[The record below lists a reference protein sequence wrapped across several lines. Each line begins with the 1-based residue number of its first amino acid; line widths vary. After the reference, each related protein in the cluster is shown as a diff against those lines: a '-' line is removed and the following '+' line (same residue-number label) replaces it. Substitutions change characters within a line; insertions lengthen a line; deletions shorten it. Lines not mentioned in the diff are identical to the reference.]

1 MWKLFICHDTRE
13 HPQISQQQT
22 VSSSSFPISGVTA
35 VWRGVICERFS
46 GKPATFFFK
55 LKKKTKKSNRVSDSS
70 VAVVLVVIMI
80 SISTSRGKSLKC
92 CLMPGRASSLME
104 TGVLKKPCKSFL
116 SSHPWYPPAERLQRW
131 APKPELSGSEAAVTI
146 LFSLSVFFL
155 YILTNFIF
163 CLFFLIAYFTQL
175 LN

>member
-55 LKKKTKKSNRVSDSS
+55 LKKKKQQSQWFISRRSCRDHDFYFDFSGKVFEVLFDAVESEQPNGDGSFKKTLQVFSEQSPMIPTRGETPALSTKTGALRFGGSGYDPFQLVSFF
-70 VAVVLVVIMI
+70 
-80 SISTSRGKSLKC
+80 SLY
-92 CLMPGRASSLME
+92 SDQFY
-104 TGVLKKPCKSFL
+104 FL
-116 SSHPWYPPAERLQRW
+116 S
-131 APKPELSGSEAAVTI
+131 
-146 LFSLSVFFL
+146 F
-155 YILTNFIF
+155 
-163 CLFFLIAYFTQL
+163 FFLIAYFTQL